1 MRNIL
6 PIKSVTGISL
16 TMCGLSTRAYFNN
29 LCTDLLFGQNM
40 EIPILHVAHIDTLG
54 RFNMP
59 ILSLAINSIY
69 PICLHSSFFL
79 SFSPF
84 FLSINIKTALYE
96 TLDDPF
102 VQKIKFLSQMW
113 KLTTEIPEGKM
124 AFAKNKQMLHFP
136 Q

>member
-1 MRNIL
+1 M
-6 PIKSVTGISL
+6 TGISL
-16 TMCGLSTRAYFNN
+16 TIDGLSTRAYFNN
-29 LCTDLLFGQNM
+29 LCTDFMLPLHDLLFGQNM

-96 TLDDPF
+96 SLDDPF
-102 VQKIKFLSQMW
+102 NQ
-113 KLTTEIPEGKM
+113 
-124 AFAKNKQMLHFP
+124 
-136 Q
+136 